1 MLLHPFV
8 KTIAS
13 RVTVGAGLLVVP
25 WEEERRIVSQRGV
38 YSLPGGP

>member
-1 MLLHPFV
+1 MLFHPFV

-25 WEEERRIVSQRGV
+25 WEEEWRIVSKRGF
-38 YSLPGGP
+38 YSLPSGP